1 MSYCYILHSTKLNKF
16 YTGACNGSLESRIE
30 KHNNHS
36 YGNHR
41 YTAAATDWELY
52 LSIETTDYAHS
63 IRLEKKIKSMK
74 SSKYIENLKKYPD
87 LVQKIYNETKK
98 E

>member
-1 MSYCYILHSTKLNKF
+1 MPYCYILHSDKLDKF

-41 YTAAATDWELY
+41 FTAVANDWQLF
-52 LSIETTDYAHS
+52 LSIETTNYSHA

-74 SSKYIENLKKYPD
+74 SSKYIMNLKKYPE
-87 LVQKIYNETKK
+87 LIQKIYNQTKEK
-98 E
+98 

>member
-1 MSYCYILHSTKLNKF
+1 MPYCYILHSDKLDKF

-41 YTAAATDWELY
+41 FTATADDWQLY
-52 LSIETTDYAHS
+52 ISIETTNYSHA
-63 IRLEKKIKSMK
+63 IRLENKIKLMK
-74 SSKYIENLKKYPD
+74 SSKYIRNLKEYPD
-87 LVQKIYNETKK
+87 LVNKIYNETK
-98 E
+98 EG